1 MSESIKDQITADLQK
16 AKSEG
21 KMRTDRIQGIVRDA
35 FSQTIAEVKEGYCEV
50 RATVKETF
58 SKILETRKLMIKL
71 PHLVPNL

>member
-35 FSQTIAEVKEGYCEV
+35 FSQTIAEVKEGSGEIGS
-50 RATVKETF
+50 TVKQAF
-58 SKILETRKLMIKL
+58 SKILNI
-71 PHLVPNL
+71 VGW